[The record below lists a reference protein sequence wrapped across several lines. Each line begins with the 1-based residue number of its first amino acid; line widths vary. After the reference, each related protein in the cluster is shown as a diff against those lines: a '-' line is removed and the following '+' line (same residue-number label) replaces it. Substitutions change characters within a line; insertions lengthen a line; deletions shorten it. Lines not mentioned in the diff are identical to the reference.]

1 MAAVETC
8 RLPVAGGDA
17 VFCEVTGHGPA
28 LVLTHDAIV
37 HREIWDAQFE
47 SLSRSYR
54 VVRWDR
60 RGYGR
65 SDRPSAPYAS
75 DDDLARVIA
84 SLTDPPAVLI
94 GSSNGG
100 LLSVQCALEHPELVA
115 ALVLVGPIVSGLSFT
130 GHFASRG
137 GRRTGADLAVAAEI
151 EYWSGADPWFTAPAN
166 TAARDRLRALLLAN
180 PHNLQPKEHLER
192 AFESDTLPR
201 LGQIAVPTLIITGEH
216 DIADVH
222 AHCGAI
228 EAGIPGARRQV
239 LPGSGHL
246 PHLEMPGRF
255 NAAVHGFLAAH
266 PGPGRTSTATAG
278 AGVPGHDDGTA
289 FVRLRRGKLVD
300 GPSGQRVWDN
310 TAAGPYEIVCPG
322 CGDDPSRDWSE
333 ISAEL
338 RRIRG
343 IYGTKEGAE
352 AALMD
357 HIGMETR

>member
-8 RLPVAGGDA
+8 RLPVGGGDT
-17 VFCEVTGHGPA
+17 VFCEVTGQGPA

-37 HREIWDAQFE
+37 HRESWDAQFE
-47 SLSRSYR
+47 SLSRSHR

-75 DDDLARVIA
+75 DDDLARVVA
-84 SLTDPPAVLI
+84 SVTDPPAVLI

-100 LLSVQCALEHPELVA
+100 LLSIQCALEHPELVA
-115 ALVLVGPIVSGLSFT
+115 ALVLAGPIVTGLSFT
-130 GHFASRG
+130 GHFTSRG
-137 GRRTGADLAVAAEI
+137 GRRAEADLPVADEI
-151 EYWSGADPWFTAPAN
+151 EYWSSTDPWFTAPV
-166 TAARDRLRALLLAN
+166 TTGARDRLRALLMAN

-222 AHCGAI
+222 AHSGAI
-228 EAGIPGARRQV
+228 EAGIPGARRLV

-289 FVRLRRGKLVD
+289 FVRLRQGKLVD

-310 TAAGPYEIVCPG
+310 TAQGPYEIVCPG